1 MAGWLSLW
9 PGALAQTPAPD
20 FGAVYA
26 TPATGKSDRLAP
38 GRPASNK
45 ADLLPVATPPS
56 APQPAHPAPTETLA
70 AQPQPAPR
78 AAAAS
83 SPGARQGASLAPA
96 DPGDGGGE
104 ILWSSGKSAAPPSGV
119 SVDAPAHTA
128 SIPRGVELAI
138 PMRDGSFFLGE
149 IAARISAQNAVSLS
163 KERLVQIATPLLRPD
178 ALDALKSVADSEGY
192 LPLPVLR
199 EKGLDVSYDP
209 GKVELQFTP
218 GLEQRATGKLSAGR
232 RREEVRSENIVKPAS
247 VAGYLNMRAGAD
259 YSSQPFLDAESTAGA
274 RIAFDGAARWSDVVF
289 ESAATFDM
297 EEGFTRGGSRF
308 VYDMPEAAL
317 RFSAGDVSPLKSDL
331 QGGSEL
337 LGVSIEKSYRKLQP
351 GANIRPTGSRSFR
364 IERPSSVDVVVN
376 GHVMQRLHLRAG
388 DYNLDDLPLTAGAND
403 ISLVIVDDVGQK
415 RTLDFTVF
423 SGRSLLAPGVS
434 EWALSAGVA
443 SHYGADRLP
452 GLYNAYGA
460 QDYDFSTPVVSGV
473 YERGLTPDITGN
485 VHLQAAPDVAMGGV
499 GVAMQTAF
507 GFWLGDLAASGADG
521 ALGNAAGIGYE
532 LSNVQGE
539 DGVVRSLRLT
549 ADYRSER
556 FAAIGLT
563 DRENEAMLDIS
574 AVYSQPLAW
583 DVSAS
588 IGGTYAVGRGD
599 TADRYGVELSLSRS
613 FGGAVS
619 AGLSAG
625 YEQALGDIRAGEPE
639 DGFTATLR
647 LSYRV
652 DDRSSIDAGHELSG
666 GGRSHVA
673 YRHNQGAGVGSWNAQ
688 IELDRSGA
696 LAGTGRADAGD
707 YGVTGSLGYIAN
719 RAELAVSQ
727 YSGLAGLDT
736 NRLDQRSS
744 ITAGTALAFADGR
757 FAVGRPVANGFAII
771 DAHDRLSGSEVAIG
785 GAGDARQGTSGP
797 LGPALVSDISPYAP
811 ARVAYDVDKLPVGYD
826 LGAGAFDL
834 YPAYRSGYRL
844 TVGSDYTVT
853 AYGTLVD
860 ESGEPVALLTGA
872 AVEEGGDPTRRIAVF
887 TNRTGRFGA
896 QGLRPGRW
904 LLDMDGEPGL
914 RFLLEVPKGAVG
926 LVKLETLQPVGRAP

>member
-1 MAGWLSLW
+1 MAGSLSLW
-9 PGALAQTPAPD
+9 SATLAQTPAPD
-20 FGAVYA
+20 FGSVYA
-26 TPATGKSDRLAP
+26 TPTTGKSDRLAP
-38 GRPASNK
+38 GGGTANK
-45 ADLLPVATPPS
+45 ADLLPVAGRAPLPADAAPAATVTAEPR
-56 APQPAHPAPTETLA
+56 PQPAVAPSSSA
-70 AQPQPAPR
+70 A
-78 AAAAS
+78 
-83 SPGARQGASLAPA
+83 GQGASPPASPA
-96 DPGDGGGE
+96 DPGDGVGE
-104 ILWSSGKSAAPPSGV
+104 ILWSSGRTAALPSG
-119 SVDAPAHTA
+119 SSGDAPAHTG
-128 SIPRGVELAI
+128 SITGSVELAI

-149 IAARISAQNAVSLS
+149 IAVRISAQNAVSLS
-163 KERLVQIATPLLRPD
+163 RERLVQIATPLLRPD
-178 ALDALKSVADSEGY
+178 ALDALKSVTHSDGY
-192 LPLPVLR
+192 LPLPALR
-199 EKGLDVSYDP
+199 EKGLDISYDP
-209 GKVELQFTP
+209 GKVELQLTP

-232 RREEVRSENIVKPAS
+232 RREEVRSENVVKPAT

-274 RIAFDGAARWSDVVF
+274 RIAFDGAARWSEVVF

-308 VYDMPEAAL
+308 VYDVPDAAL

-337 LGVSIEKSYRKLQP
+337 LGISVEKSYRKLQP

-443 SHYGADRLP
+443 SHYAADRLP
-452 GLYNAYGA
+452 GLHNAYGG

-473 YERGLTPDITGN
+473 YERGLTPDVTGN
-485 VHLQAAPDVAMGGV
+485 VHLQAAPDVAMGGA

-507 GFWLGDLAASGADG
+507 GFWLGDAAASGAGG
-521 ALGNAAGIGYE
+521 AFGYAAGLGYE
-532 LSNVQGE
+532 LANVQGA
-539 DGVVRSLRLT
+539 DGVARSLRLT
-549 ADYRSER
+549 ADYRSEH

-563 DRENEAMLDIS
+563 DRENATMLDIS

-583 DVSAS
+583 DISGS

-599 TADRYGVELSLSRS
+599 AADRYGLDLSLSRS

-619 AGLSAG
+619 AGVSAG
-625 YEQALGDIRAGEPE
+625 YEQALGDLRADEPE

-652 DDRSSIDAGHELSG
+652 DERSSIDAGHELSG

-673 YRHNQGAGVGSWNAQ
+673 YRHDQGTGVGSWNTQ
-688 IELDRSGA
+688 IELDRSGP
-696 LAGTGRADAGD
+696 LGGVDRADAGD
-707 YGVTGSLGYIAN
+707 YGVTGSLGYVAN

-727 YSGLAGLDT
+727 HSGLAGLDT
-736 NRLDQRSS
+736 DRLDQRTSVM
-744 ITAGTALAFADGR
+744 AGTALAFADGR

-771 DAHDRLSGSEVAIG
+771 DAHDSLTGSEVAVG
-785 GAGDARQGTSGP
+785 GAGEARQGASGP
-797 LGPALVSDISPYAP
+797 LGPALVSDIFPYAP

-853 AYGTLVD
+853 AAGTLVD
-860 ESGEPVALLTGA
+860 ERGEPVALLTGT
-872 AVEEGGDPTRRIAVF
+872 AVEEGGDPARRIAVF
-887 TNRTGRFGA
+887 TNRAGRFGA

-904 LLDMDGEPGL
+904 LLDIDGEPAL
-914 RFLLEVPKGAVG
+914 RFVLDVPKEAVG
-926 LVKLETLQPVGRAP
+926 LVKLETLRPVGRAP